1 MGRSPFEQLAA
12 SARADQPAPLD
23 VRGGVL
29 AALARRRA
37 APRDRTLAL
46 CAVASLAAA
55 AAVTLAV
62 LPELSALQDPL
73 AGLFSALDG
82 VPR

>member
-1 MGRSPFEQLAA
+1 MARSPFEQLAA
-12 SARADQPAPLD
+12 SARADHPAPLD
-23 VRGGVL
+23 VRTGVL

-37 APRDRTLAL
+37 APRDRTLVL
-46 CAVASLAAA
+46 CAAASLAAA
-55 AAVTLAV
+55 ALVTLAV

-73 AGLFSALDG
+73 AGMFSALDG